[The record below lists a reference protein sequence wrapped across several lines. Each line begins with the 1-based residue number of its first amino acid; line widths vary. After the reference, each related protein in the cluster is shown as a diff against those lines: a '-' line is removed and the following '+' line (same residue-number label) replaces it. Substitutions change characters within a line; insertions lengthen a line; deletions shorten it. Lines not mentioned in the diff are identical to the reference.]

1 MQPYQDEYIAN
12 LKEIS
17 TLTARQKPQGLS
29 FEEYLNVLLKSRERA
44 QQLSRRNMELLRNN
58 LFPLLDHLFAAG
70 DKVLTELQDFAGRL
84 LSGRNELDVG
94 LFCQIHQALLSHARM
109 KRDRGHI
116 IEELYWL
123 GIGRNNL
130 CAKLVGLELADIE
143 KYTSQM
149 RLCFIEAA
157 AYLKYYDEIEDTQ
170 TRGYILRSLANRSLG
185 QFKHPT
191 EKIRLT
197 KQTLQILQER
207 HYQEKEPDLPWE
219 RFIYMTHQQMTANI
233 SHSKGNPMT
242 AQDIADVMESAYIVY
257 QQRLQEAE
265 IQNERPPIRFA
276 FSYHA
281 IHYYCG
287 LYSLDELLTQM
298 EALMNAVDPQD
309 FSADSMYGLISLPA
323 FYCQYLTEYPEK
335 IPERK
340 AYIENL
346 YQRILDYVEVF
357 PQASGNETLFFYLRQ
372 LSTTFMETKGSV
384 SYKDFMLKLLIRFAP
399 DTYIHSYV
407 VGKAATALCRILYE
421 EEPDFFEDIDFIRQI
436 SDPDQKRQA
445 ILDYAMESGI
455 YHDMGKLNFI
465 SLYSQ
470 SGRQWFEY
478 EYEIAHLHTIV
489 GENHLAKHPS
499 TCRFAPIA
507 HGHHSWYDGS
517 RGYPGSYH
525 RLECSTRQMVD
536 VIGLMDWFDNVM
548 YTNRLFTGVEM
559 TFEEAVDTAISL
571 EGRRFSPLLTLR
583 LLDKKITELLS
594 CVFLEARKEAYYEI
608 YQEES
613 RNV

>member
-17 TLTARQKPQGLS
+17 TLTARQKPRGLS
-29 FEEYLNVLLKSRERA
+29 FEEYLKELLENRERA
-44 QQLSRRNMELLRNN
+44 QQLSKRNMELLRNN
-58 LFPLLDHLFAAG
+58 LFPVLDHLFAAG
-70 DKVLTELQDFAGRL
+70 DKVCSELQEFAGRL

-109 KRDRGHI
+109 KRDRAHV

-130 CAKLVGLELADIE
+130 CAKLVGLDLSEIE

-157 AYLKYYDEIEDTQ
+157 AYLKYYDEIEDSQ

-185 QFKHPT
+185 QFKYPN
-191 EKIRLT
+191 EKIHLT
-197 KQTLQILQER
+197 KQTLQILQDK

-219 RFIYMTHQQMTANI
+219 RYIAMTHQQMTANI
-233 SHSKGNPMT
+233 SHSKDNLMS

-257 QQRLQEAE
+257 QQRLQEAAD
-265 IQNERPPIRFA
+265 QNQRPPVRFA

-281 IHYYCG
+281 INYYCG
-287 LYSLDELLTQM
+287 LYNLDELLTRM
-298 EALMNAVDPQD
+298 ESLMNAVDPLD
-309 FSADSMYGLISLPA
+309 FGLESMYGLISLPA

-335 IPERK
+335 IPGRK

-346 YQRILDYVEVF
+346 YQKILDYVEIF
-357 PQASGNETLFFYLRQ
+357 PEASGNETLFFYLRQ
-372 LSTTFMETKGSV
+372 LSATFLETKDSI
-384 SYKDFMLKLLIRFAP
+384 SYKDFILKLLIRFAP

-407 VGKAATALCRILYE
+407 VGKAAVALCEIIYKE
-421 EEPDFFEDIDFIRQI
+421 ENDFFEDIDFIHGIDNPEAKQ
-436 SDPDQKRQA
+436 QA
-445 ILDYAMESGI
+445 IQDYAMECGI
-455 YHDMGKLNFI
+455 FHDTGKLNFL

-470 SGRQWFEY
+470 SGRQWFEN
-478 EYEIAHLHTIV
+478 EYEIAHLHTVV
-489 GENHLAKHPS
+489 GKSHLAMRPS
-499 TCRFAPIA
+499 TCRFAEIA

-517 RGYPGSYH
+517 RGYPASYH
-525 RLECSTRQMVD
+525 RLECAERQMVD

-559 TFEEAVDTAISL
+559 TFEEAVATAVSL
-571 EGRRFSPLLTLR
+571 EGRRFSPLLTPR
-583 LLDKKITELLS
+583 LLDPKVTKRLS
-594 CVFLEARKEAYYEI
+594 LIFSSARQEAYRKIYEDS
-608 YQEES
+608 E
-613 RNV
+613 NK